1 MIKNIEENNLINGE
15 NLETLTKILPMIEKK
30 VSVIYIDPPY
40 NTGKKMGKYNDS
52 WSTKEKYIE
61 FLKDRI
67 DIAKKVLKPGGMIFV
82 SIGERMQS
90 RVKNLLED
98 VFKEKN
104 HVASIIWK
112 NKYTVS
118 NDKIGITSQNEY
130 IFVYTNDIKSINI
143 NNDPLR
149 EEYIKTAY
157 RNKDEKTGELYRLG
171 VQMWKSK
178 NPESSR
184 YEVVSPTGVVWNE
197 KWNFKES
204 SFKTLDDA
212 GTVFWGENNDK
223 CPTKKV
229 YLKNTKGRGI
239 NNMWHGEDVGY
250 TSDGTAQLKSILGI
264 SGEFLYPKPVQLIKR
279 ILEITYDKE
288 KKDDLILDFFA
299 GSGTT
304 GQAVLEF
311 NNENKTNLKFLLIT
325 NNEDNI
331 CETIT
336 LPRIEAIYDGYKY
349 MKGKNEKEVKGIGD
363 KTKFNYIK

>member
-1 MIKNIEENNLINGE
+1 MINKMKDNNLINGE
-15 NLETLTKILPMIEKK
+15 NLETLKKILPKIEKK
-30 VSVIYIDPPY
+30 VSIIYIDPPY

-52 WSTKEKYIE
+52 WATKELYID
-61 FLKDRI
+61 FLKERL
-67 DIAKKVLKPGGMIFV
+67 DIAKKTLKPGGIIFV

-98 VFKEKN
+98 IFKEKN

-118 NDKIGITSQNEY
+118 NDKIGITGQNEY
-130 IFVYTNDIKSINI
+130 IFAYTNDIRKINI

-149 EEYIKTAY
+149 KEYIKTAY
-157 RNKDEKTGELYRLG
+157 KHKDEKTGELYRLG

-178 NPESSR
+178 NPETSR
-184 YEVVSPTGVVWNE
+184 YDVVSPTGVVWNE

-204 SFKTLDDA
+204 SFKDLDDN
-212 GTVFWGENNDK
+212 GIVYWGENNDK

-239 NNMWHGEDVGY
+239 NNIWHGEDVGY

-279 ILEITYDKE
+279 ILEITYNKE
-288 KKDDLILDFFA
+288 TKDDLVLDFFA

-311 NNENKTNLKFLLIT
+311 NNENKTNLRFLLIT

-331 CETIT
+331 CESIT
-336 LPRIEAIYDGYKY
+336 LPRIESIYNGYKDS
-349 MKGKNEKEVKGIGD
+349 KNGIMVDSIGD
-363 KTKFNYIK
+363 KGKFNYIE